1 MPSVYCTW
9 ARKWAPRLSC
19 ASVGIIF
26 TMGYAN
32 NVPVNLNEYKSWFFC
47 DYIQTWQWPTR
58 KPRLLWPL
66 VHILSRFPFINWIVH
81 FCEKIIY
88 SVCVRLIHLNSAN
101 KVEKLKSLNYLSFCK
116 TKKINKITVFRLDL
130 KETFSPTSRIIV
142 NVFPGW
148 SVSLAS
154 CCMVG
159 NSCLFS
165 SQLPLLFSPKDSLKF
180 VEVHHEC
187 LKHAW
192 LHDTRLDGW
201 IFNIAWL
208 AKRLFC
214 LMMKLAD
221 LEFSSFATIVV
232 TKLHKN
238 SDQIIFSCPLN
249 CSPPKRFVRE
259 ELLRKSCWFVALQ
272 YINLMLWI
280 KAGYP
285 LTSITWPHCGLRCRP
300 VEVEY
305 FLKLSSDKLLTFKWS
320 QAQVYFF

>member
-1 MPSVYCTW
+1 M
-9 ARKWAPRLSC
+9 
-19 ASVGIIF
+19 
-26 TMGYAN
+26 
-32 NVPVNLNEYKSWFFC
+32 
-47 DYIQTWQWPTR
+47 
-58 KPRLLWPL
+58 
-66 VHILSRFPFINWIVH
+66 
-81 FCEKIIY
+81 
-88 SVCVRLIHLNSAN
+88 
-101 KVEKLKSLNYLSFCK
+101 
-116 TKKINKITVFRLDL
+116 LDL

-142 NVFPGW
+142 KVFPGW
-148 SVSLAS
+148 SVSLAL
-154 CCMVG
+154 CCIVD

-165 SQLPLLFSPKDSLKF
+165 SQLPLLSSPKDSLKF

-187 LKHAW
+187 LKHTW

-201 IFNIAWL
+201 IFNTAWL

-249 CSPPKRFVRE
+249 CSPSTRFVRE